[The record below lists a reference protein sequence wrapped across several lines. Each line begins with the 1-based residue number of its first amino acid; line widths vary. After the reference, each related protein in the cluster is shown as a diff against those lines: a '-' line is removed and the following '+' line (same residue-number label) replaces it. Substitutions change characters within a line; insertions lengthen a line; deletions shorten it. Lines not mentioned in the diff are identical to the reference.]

1 MRPARL
7 PRRLAAG
14 GAMLIVALGSAVG
27 CARSAAPDGDP
38 VRLDDYEFGGDFELT
53 AHDGRLFRLSSA
65 RGKVVL
71 LFFGYTSCPDI
82 CPMTLATIRQV
93 EARLGPRRDH
103 MLTVFVSVDPERDTP
118 AALAT
123 YLGHFGLNA
132 VAVTGPPPA
141 LDPVVSQYQ
150 AFYEIV
156 TAGTAMDYLVDH
168 TTTLYLI
175 DRQGKVRHLFRYGDP
190 PERILEGVELLLR

>member
-1 MRPARL
+1 MRPGRPA
-7 PRRLAAG
+7 RRLAAG
-14 GAMLIVALGSAVG
+14 VAVLTLALGPIVG
-27 CARSAAPDGDP
+27 CGRGSAPAGDP
-38 VRLDDYEFGGDFELT
+38 VRLDEYDFGGDFELT
-53 AHDGRLFRLSSA
+53 AHDGRPFRLSDA

-93 EARLGPRRDH
+93 EERLGPRRDGL
-103 MLTVFVSVDPERDTP
+103 LTVFVSVDPERDTP
-118 AALAT
+118 AALER

-132 VAVTGPPPA
+132 VAVTGPPPK
-141 LDPVVSQYQ
+141 LDPVVSQYK

-156 TAGTAMDYLVDH
+156 AADTAMDYLVDH
-168 TTTLYLI
+168 STTLYLI

-190 PERILEGVELLLR
+190 PERILEGVELLLK

>member
-1 MRPARL
+1 MRPSR
-7 PRRLAAG
+7 PPSRRVAG
-14 GAMLIVALGSAVG
+14 VAMLSVVLGAAVACGRG
-27 CARSAAPDGDP
+27 AAPGRDP
-38 VRLDDYEFGGDFELT
+38 VRLDQYEFGGDFELT
-53 AHDGRLFRLSSA
+53 AHDGRPFRLSSA

-103 MLTVFVSVDPERDTP
+103 LLTVFVSVDPERDTP
-118 AALAT
+118 TALAA
-123 YLGHFGLNA
+123 YLRHFGLNA
-132 VAVTGPPPA
+132 VAVTGPPSK
-141 LDPVVSQYQ
+141 LDPVVSQYK

-156 TAGTAMDYLVDH
+156 TADTAMDYLVDH

-175 DRQGKVRHLFRYGDP
+175 DRQGKVRHLFRYGDL
-190 PERILEGVELLLR
+190 PERIQEGVELLLP